1 MSFWDILGT
10 LLIKP
15 LQLLFEV
22 VFVMANR
29 VVGDP
34 GLAIIA
40 LSLAMNFLV
49 LPLYRRADA
58 MQEEERETE
67 LRLHKGVAHIKKTFR
82 GDERMMMLQTY
93 YRQNNYK
100 PTYVLKGATS
110 LFLEIPFFIAAYA
123 FLSNLELLHGVSFGP
138 IRDLGAPDG
147 LLTVAGVT
155 VNVLPFL
162 MTAINLVSCVIFTKG
177 SLPKTKVQLYTMALF
192 FLVFLYTSPAGL
204 VFYWTLNNLFSLLK
218 TIFYKLRH
226 AHIILGVLFS
236 LAGIAAA
243 VYGLFFYGQPTP
255 RRLVFFIAAALVL
268 QLPLLAVLCK
278 GLPRRAHGAADPLGG
293 HPRLA
298 AGVCEHDQLPAPGV
312 VHRQRPLLLCGHVR
326 HLVRHFLQSCQA
338 LGEGPSGSVRLGAVR
353 HRAGGLYVLRAQPRQ
368 SLGGA
373 RV

>member
-204 VFYWTLNNLFSLLK
+204 VFYWTLNNLFSLIK

-236 LAGIAAA
+236 LAASPPPCTACFSTGSRRRA
-243 VYGLFFYGQPTP
+243 VWCFSSRRPSCCSSRCWPRCARARSGCPEKLRSAQPSKKLFVSGS
-255 RRLVFFIAAALVL
+255 VF
-268 QLPLLAVLCK
+268 LAVLT
-278 GLPRRAHGAADPLGG
+278 GLLIPSAVIHASPQEFVNMTSFLHPAWYIVSALCFAVGTFVIWFGIFTVLPSPR
-293 HPRLA
+293 
-298 AGVCEHDQLPAPGV
+298 
-312 VHRQRPLLLCGHVR
+312 
-326 HLVRHFLQSCQA
+326 
-338 LGEGPSGSVRLGAVR
+338 
-353 HRAGGLYVLRAQPRQ
+353 
-368 SLGGA
+368 
-373 RV
+373 

>member
-29 VVGDP
+29 IVGDP

-58 MQEEERETE
+58 MQEEEREME

-123 FLSNLELLHGVSFGP
+123 FLSNLALLHGVSFGP

-147 LLTVAGVT
+147 QRPA
-155 VNVLPFL
+155 
-162 MTAINLVSCVIFTKG
+162 VSHDG
-177 SLPKTKVQLYTMALF
+177 DQPRL
-192 FLVFLYTSPAGL
+192 
-204 VFYWTLNNLFSLLK
+204 
-218 TIFYKLRH
+218 LRH
-226 AHIILGVLFS
+226 LHQGQPAENKG
-236 LAGIAAA
+236 AA
-243 VYGLFFYGQPTP
+243 VY
-255 RRLVFFIAAALVL
+255 
-268 QLPLLAVLCK
+268 
-278 GLPRRAHGAADPLGG
+278 HGAVF
-293 HPRLA
+293 PRVSL
-298 AGVCEHDQLPAPGV
+298 
-312 VHRQRPLLLCGHVR
+312 HV
-326 HLVRHFLQSCQA
+326 S
-338 LGEGPSGSVRLGAVR
+338 
-353 HRAGGLYVLRAQPRQ
+353 
-368 SLGGA
+368 GGA
-373 RV
+373 RVLLDAQ

>member
-100 PTYVLKGATS
+100 PPTPSSRIWSCCTACPSGPSATS
-110 LFLEIPFFIAAYA
+110 ARP
-123 FLSNLELLHGVSFGP
+123 
-138 IRDLGAPDG
+138 
-147 LLTVAGVT
+147 
-155 VNVLPFL
+155 
-162 MTAINLVSCVIFTKG
+162 TAC
-177 SLPKTKVQLYTMALF
+177 
-192 FLVFLYTSPAGL
+192 SP
-204 VFYWTLNNLFSLLK
+204 W
-218 TIFYKLRH
+218 
-226 AHIILGVLFS
+226 
-236 LAGIAAA
+236 
-243 VYGLFFYGQPTP
+243 
-255 RRLVFFIAAALVL
+255 
-268 QLPLLAVLCK
+268 
-278 GLPRRAHGAADPLGG
+278 RA
-293 HPRLA
+293 
-298 AGVCEHDQLPAPGV
+298 
-312 VHRQRPLLLCGHVR
+312 
-326 HLVRHFLQSCQA
+326 
-338 LGEGPSGSVRLGAVR
+338 
-353 HRAGGLYVLRAQPRQ
+353 
-368 SLGGA
+368 
-373 RV
+373 

>member
-34 GLAIIA
+34 GPAIIA

-110 LFLEIPFFIAAYA
+110 LFLEI
-123 FLSNLELLHGVSFGP
+123 
-138 IRDLGAPDG
+138 R
-147 LLTVAGVT
+147 
-155 VNVLPFL
+155 
-162 MTAINLVSCVIFTKG
+162 
-177 SLPKTKVQLYTMALF
+177 
-192 FLVFLYTSPAGL
+192 
-204 VFYWTLNNLFSLLK
+204 FSS
-218 TIFYKLRH
+218 R
-226 AHIILGVLFS
+226 
-236 LAGIAAA
+236 
-243 VYGLFFYGQPTP
+243 PTP
-255 RRLVFFIAAALVL
+255 SSRIS
-268 QLPLLAVLCK
+268 
-278 GLPRRAHGAADPLGG
+278 
-293 HPRLA
+293 
-298 AGVCEHDQLPAPGV
+298 
-312 VHRQRPLLLCGHVR
+312 
-326 HLVRHFLQSCQA
+326 SCCTA
-338 LGEGPSGSVRLGAVR
+338 CPSGPSATSARLTACSPW
-353 HRAGGLYVLRAQPRQ
+353 RA
-368 SLGGA
+368 
-373 RV
+373 

>member
-123 FLSNLELLHGVSFGP
+123 FLSNLALLHGVSFGP

-155 VNVLPFL
+155 
-162 MTAINLVSCVIFTKG
+162 AC
-177 SLPKTKVQLYTMALF
+177 
-192 FLVFLYTSPAGL
+192 SP
-204 VFYWTLNNLFSLLK
+204 W
-218 TIFYKLRH
+218 
-226 AHIILGVLFS
+226 
-236 LAGIAAA
+236 
-243 VYGLFFYGQPTP
+243 
-255 RRLVFFIAAALVL
+255 
-268 QLPLLAVLCK
+268 
-278 GLPRRAHGAADPLGG
+278 RA
-293 HPRLA
+293 
-298 AGVCEHDQLPAPGV
+298 
-312 VHRQRPLLLCGHVR
+312 
-326 HLVRHFLQSCQA
+326 
-338 LGEGPSGSVRLGAVR
+338 
-353 HRAGGLYVLRAQPRQ
+353 
-368 SLGGA
+368 
-373 RV
+373 

>member
-147 LLTVAGVT
+147 LLTGGRDGQRPA
-155 VNVLPFL
+155 
-162 MTAINLVSCVIFTKG
+162 VSHDG
-177 SLPKTKVQLYTMALF
+177 DQPRL
-192 FLVFLYTSPAGL
+192 
-204 VFYWTLNNLFSLLK
+204 
-218 TIFYKLRH
+218 LRH
-226 AHIILGVLFS
+226 LHQGQPAENKG
-236 LAGIAAA
+236 AA
-243 VYGLFFYGQPTP
+243 VY
-255 RRLVFFIAAALVL
+255 
-268 QLPLLAVLCK
+268 
-278 GLPRRAHGAADPLGG
+278 HGAVF
-293 HPRLA
+293 PRVSL
-298 AGVCEHDQLPAPGV
+298 
-312 VHRQRPLLLCGHVR
+312 HV
-326 HLVRHFLQSCQA
+326 S
-338 LGEGPSGSVRLGAVR
+338 
-353 HRAGGLYVLRAQPRQ
+353 
-368 SLGGA
+368 GGA
-373 RV
+373 RVLLDAQ

>member
-123 FLSNLELLHGVSFGP
+123 FLSNLALLHGVSFGP

-278 GLPRRAHGAADPLGG
+278 GKVRLPEKLRGAQPSKKLF
-293 HPRLA
+293 
-298 AGVCEHDQLPAPGV
+298 V
-312 VHRQRPLLLCGHVR
+312 
-326 HLVRHFLQSCQA
+326 
-338 LGEGPSGSVRLGAVR
+338 SGSVFLAVLT
-353 HRAGGLYVLRAQPRQ
+353 GLLIPSAVIHASPQEFVNMTSFLHPAWYIVSALCFPSPR
-368 SLGGA
+368 
-373 RV
+373 

>member
-123 FLSNLELLHGVSFGP
+123 FLSNLALLHGVSFGP

-226 AHIILGVLFS
+226 ANTILGVLFS
-236 LAGIAAA
+236 NFCNIII
-243 VYGLFFYGQPTP
+243 F
-255 RRLVFFIAAALVL
+255 
-268 QLPLLAVLCK
+268 
-278 GLPRRAHGAADPLGG
+278 
-293 HPRLA
+293 
-298 AGVCEHDQLPAPGV
+298 
-312 VHRQRPLLLCGHVR
+312 
-326 HLVRHFLQSCQA
+326 
-338 LGEGPSGSVRLGAVR
+338 
-353 HRAGGLYVLRAQPRQ
+353 
-368 SLGGA
+368 
-373 RV
+373 

>member
-110 LFLEIPFFIAAYA
+110 LFLEIPF
-123 FLSNLELLHGVSFGP
+123 SS
-138 IRDLGAPDG
+138 R
-147 LLTVAGVT
+147 
-155 VNVLPFL
+155 
-162 MTAINLVSCVIFTKG
+162 
-177 SLPKTKVQLYTMALF
+177 
-192 FLVFLYTSPAGL
+192 
-204 VFYWTLNNLFSLLK
+204 
-218 TIFYKLRH
+218 
-226 AHIILGVLFS
+226 
-236 LAGIAAA
+236 
-243 VYGLFFYGQPTP
+243 PTP
-255 RRLVFFIAAALVL
+255 SSRIWRCCTAC
-268 QLPLLAVLCK
+268 P
-278 GLPRRAHGAADPLGG
+278 
-293 HPRLA
+293 
-298 AGVCEHDQLPAPGV
+298 
-312 VHRQRPLLLCGHVR
+312 
-326 HLVRHFLQSCQA
+326 S
-338 LGEGPSGSVRLGAVR
+338 GPSATSARPTACSPW
-353 HRAGGLYVLRAQPRQ
+353 RA
-368 SLGGA
+368 
-373 RV
+373 